1 MTSTFQGNIITIIN
15 PIIDKLGLLLYMMN
29 EKITLGGDRM
39 NIVELKKGI
48 YSVGSVDWNAR
59 SFHGY
64 STNRGITYNAYL
76 IIDEKITLIDAVKAG
91 FAEDLLARI
100 SEIID
105 PAKIDYLVSNHVEM
119 DHSGAIP
126 AVMEVAKNATIVTSA
141 PSGLKGLKAHY
152 GENYNYLGVK
162 PGDTLSLGKRTLSF
176 VQTPMLHWP
185 DNMITYCPEEKIL
198 FSNDAYGQHYATSKS
213 FDDEVDLAIALEEAK
228 KYYANILMLY
238 RAQAQKALEATR
250 GLDIDIIAPSH
261 GIIWRSHIREILKA
275 YEVFTSEETSEEAI
289 VVYDSMWHS
298 TEQMALA
305 IVEGF
310 AKRGISAQLCDLKV
324 NHISDVMTML
334 LKTKYVAVG
343 SSTLNNNMLPTV
355 AAFLTYLKGLT
366 PKGDKHKAFAFG
378 SYGWGGQS
386 IGLINDEL
394 INLGYEI
401 ILEPIKINYLPSK
414 EQLKEIEDKV
424 AQL

>member
-1 MTSTFQGNIITIIN
+1 M
-15 PIIDKLGLLLYMMN
+15 KV
-29 EKITLGGDRM
+29 
-39 NIVELKKGI
+39 VEIKKGI

-64 STNRGITYNAYL
+64 STNKGITYNAFL
-76 IIDEKITLIDAVKAG
+76 IIDEKITLIDAVKES
-91 FAEDLLARI
+91 FTEDLLARI
-100 SEIID
+100 SQIID
-105 PAKIDYLVSNHVEM
+105 PGKIDYLVSNHVEM

-126 AVMEVAKNATIVTSA
+126 AVMKLAKNATIVTSA

-152 GENYNYLGVK
+152 GEGYNYLGVK
-162 PGDTLSLGKRTLSF
+162 PGDTLSLGKRSLSF

-185 DNMITYCPEEKIL
+185 DNMVTYCPEEKIL
-198 FSNDAYGQHYATSKS
+198 FSNDAYGQHYATSKC
-213 FDDEVDLAIALEEAK
+213 FDDEVDLSIALEEAK

-238 RAQAQKALEATR
+238 KSQAKKAIEATKK
-250 GLDIDIIAPSH
+250 LDIKMIAPSH
-261 GIIWRSHIREILKA
+261 GIIWRSHIKEILEA
-275 YEVFTSEETSEEAI
+275 YEDYTRDEMKEEA
-289 VVYDSMWHS
+289 VVIYDSMWHS
-298 TEQMALA
+298 TEKMALA

-310 AKRGISAQLCDLKV
+310 AKKGITAQLCDLKE
-324 NHISDVMTML
+324 NHMSDIMTQL
-334 LKTKYVAVG
+334 LKAKYVVVG
-343 SSTLNNNMLPTV
+343 SSTLNNNMIPTV

-366 PKGDKHKAFAFG
+366 PKGDKRKAFAFG

-394 INLGYEI
+394 IHLGYEI
-401 ILEPIKINYLPSK
+401 ILEPIRINYIPSK

>member
-1 MTSTFQGNIITIIN
+1 M
-15 PIIDKLGLLLYMMN
+15 KV
-29 EKITLGGDRM
+29 
-39 NIVELKKGI
+39 VELKKGI

-91 FAEDLLARI
+91 FAEDLLDRI
-100 SEIID
+100 AEIID

-152 GENYNYLGVK
+152 GEGYNYLGVK
-162 PGDTLSLGKRTLSF
+162 PGETLSLGKRTLSF

-198 FSNDAYGQHYATSKS
+198 FSNDAYGQHYATSKC
-213 FDDEVDLAIALEEAK
+213 FDDEVDLSIALEEAK

-238 RAQAQKALEATR
+238 RAQAQKALEATK
-250 GLDIDIIAPSH
+250 GLDIDMIAPSH
-261 GIIWRSHIREILKA
+261 GVIWRSHIKEILKA
-275 YEVFTSEETSEEAI
+275 YEEYTSEETNEEA
-289 VVYDSMWHS
+289 VVIYDSMWHS
-298 TEQMALA
+298 TESMALS

-310 AKRGISAQLCDLKV
+310 AKRGITAQLCDLKV

-334 LKTKYVAVG
+334 LKAKYIAVG
-343 SSTLNNNMLPTV
+343 SSTLNNNMLPSV
-355 AAFLTYLKGLT
+355 AAFLTYLRGLT
-366 PKGDKHKAFAFG
+366 PKGDKRKAFAFG

-386 IGLINDEL
+386 VGLINDEL
-394 INLGYEI
+394 TNLGYEI
-401 ILEPIKINYLPSK
+401 ILEPIKINYIPSK
-414 EQLKEIEDKV
+414 EQLREIEDKV